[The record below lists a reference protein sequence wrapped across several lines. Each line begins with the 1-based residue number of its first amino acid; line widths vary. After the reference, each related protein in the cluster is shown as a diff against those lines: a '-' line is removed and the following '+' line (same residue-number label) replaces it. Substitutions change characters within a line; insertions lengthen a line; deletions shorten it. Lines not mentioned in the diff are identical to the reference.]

1 MMERRTIIQT
11 RDLVKVYKT
20 EAFRYKALDEVS
32 LSIQEGEFVAIVG
45 TSGSGKSTLLHLLA
59 GLEKPT
65 LGKVFVMDKPIH
77 NMKEDQL
84 VAFRLAN
91 MSVIFQSYH
100 LMPSMTA
107 LENVA
112 FPLMVKGVPR
122 KLREK
127 QARTM
132 LERMGLVEYCQHYP
146 KQLSGGQQQLVA
158 VARALV
164 RNPEVLLMDE
174 PLSNVDPKWRAEM
187 RELLRQINKDYHCTV
202 LFVTHDI
209 PEALYLG
216 DHIMVFGETR
226 IERIVTPEEFIQ
238 VYGNR
243 NFIDFFGEL

>member
-32 LSIQEGEFVAIVG
+32 LSVQEGEFVAIVG

-91 MSVIFQSYH
+91 MSVIFQNYH

-122 KLREK
+122 RLREK

-132 LERMGLVEYCQHYP
+132 LERMGLVEYCQHYT
-146 KQLSGGQQQLVA
+146 KQLSGGQQQRESI
-158 VARALV
+158 ARALITKTKILFADEPTGNLDSANADQIMEILLTAV
-164 RNPEVLLMDE
+164 KEQNTTLLM
-174 PLSNVDPKWRAEM
+174 
-187 RELLRQINKDYHCTV
+187 
-202 LFVTHDI
+202 VTHDI
-209 PEALYLG
+209 QRANYA
-216 DHIMVFGETR
+216 DRVIR
-226 IERIVTPEEFIQ
+226 IIDGRIA
-238 VYGNR
+238 
-243 NFIDFFGEL
+243 

>member
-100 LMPSMTA
+100 LMPSMTG

-122 KLREK
+122 RLRAK
-127 QARTM
+127 QERTM
-132 LERMGLVEYCQHYP
+132 LEHMGLVEYCQHYP
-146 KQLSGGQQQLVA
+146 KQLSGGQQQRVGI
-158 VARALV
+158 ARALITKPKILFADEPTGNLDSANADQIMEILLTAV
-164 RNPEVLLMDE
+164 KEQNTTLLM
-174 PLSNVDPKWRAEM
+174 
-187 RELLRQINKDYHCTV
+187 
-202 LFVTHDI
+202 VTHDI
-209 PEALYLG
+209 QRANYA
-216 DHIMVFGETR
+216 DRVIR
-226 IERIVTPEEFIQ
+226 IIDGRIA
-238 VYGNR
+238 
-243 NFIDFFGEL
+243 